1 MRRVCDKD
9 KAIKTSVSLP
19 EGMLDS
25 AKHVASKK
33 FGGNLSAY
41 VQRLIENDLKGIA
54 PEARGGDILES
65 LTRRFR
71 PALLSKMRDALAGAD
86 QQLVLDN
93 LLEQIIHALEE
104 DPSADPLLLRVVS
117 YELSVQF
124 INTLKPAALD
134 RVCRKAFRDAGLA
147 YPDDGMEDYIAK
159 RLPECVQKAKLRIVK

>member
-1 MRRVCDKD
+1 
-9 KAIKTSVSLP
+9 
-19 EGMLDS
+19 MLDS

-41 VQRLIENDLKGIA
+41 VQRLIENDMKGVV
-54 PEARGGDILES
+54 PEVRGGEILES

-71 PALLSKMRDALAGAD
+71 PALLQKMRDSLSNAD

-93 LLEQIIHALEE
+93 LLEQIIHAMEE

-124 INTLKPAALD
+124 VNTLKPAALD
-134 RVCRKAFRDAGLA
+134 RLCRKAFRDAGLV
-147 YPDDGMEDYIAK
+147 YPEDGMEEYIAK
-159 RLPECVQKAKLRIVK
+159 RLPDCVQKSRLRIIR